1 MSISFSMRV
10 VTAPDVMFRAV
21 GDESVLLNLA
31 TELYLG
37 LDPVGT
43 RIWTVLVAAPSIQT
57 AFETLLAE
65 YDTQPEQLRQD
76 LQEFLAKL
84 QENGLIEIRA
94 AETAASPAQNAAGA
108 ASE

>member
-1 MSISFSMRV
+1 MSMSFAMRV

-21 GDESVLLNLA
+21 GDESVLLNL
-31 TELYLG
+31 TSELYLG

-43 RIWTVLVAAPSIQT
+43 RMWNVLMSASDIQS
-57 AFETLLAE
+57 AFDTLLAE
-65 YDTQPEQLRQD
+65 YDAQPEQLRQD
-76 LQEFLAKL
+76 LQEFLGKL

-94 AETAASPAQNAAGA
+94 PETALGAAGA

>member
-21 GDESVLLNLA
+21 GDESVLLNL
-31 TELYLG
+31 TSELYLG

-43 RIWTVLVAAPSIQT
+43 RMWNVLMSASSIQS
-57 AFETLLAE
+57 AFDTLLAE
-65 YDTQPEQLRQD
+65 YDIQPQQLRQD
-76 LQEFLAKL
+76 LQEFLGKL

-94 AETAASPAQNAAGA
+94 PESASGA
-108 ASE
+108 AAE

>member
-21 GDESVLLNLA
+21 GDESVLLNL
-31 TELYLG
+31 TSELYLG

-43 RIWTVLVAAPSIQT
+43 RTWNVLMSASDVQS
-57 AFETLLAE
+57 AFVTLLAE
-65 YDTQPEQLRQD
+65 YDAQPDQLRQD

-84 QENGLIEIRA
+84 PQENGLIEIRA
-94 AETAASPAQNAAGA
+94 PETAIGAAGA